1 MALDNAAL
9 LGVLE
14 AMRAAGVEDRVRGF
28 AQPLGYACATTETVV
43 ELDLLSANISPV
55 QPPEGY
61 TVATYLNGV
70 PEHLRAQVGVLK
82 GDRERGGTPTAPCS
96 GTQPGLGGGV
106 RSQDRALAAAGS
118 HGGRVHRA
126 RVQHPPCLGVI
137 GNTLLRDTAPSH
149 GRCQKYTRYTGLSVV
164 HSMSPRSASSAIT
177 TPTSRVIVAHR
188 QLRVTP
194 PGGGQELDK
203 PWTRTCLASAKTRWR
218 ASSSAVDQSE
228 PH

>member
-1 MALDNAAL
+1 
-9 LGVLE
+9 
-14 AMRAAGVEDRVRGF
+14 MRAAGVEDRVRGF

-43 ELDLLSANISPV
+43 ELDLLSADISPV

-96 GTQPGLGGGV
+96 GNPT
-106 RSQDRALAAAGS
+106 RSRRRSTEPRSGFGSSRVARRSSPSRSRPAPAMPRSDRQYPPARHRAEPRPMPEV
-118 HGGRVHRA
+118 HPVHRA
-126 RVQHPPCLGVI
+126 VCCPLDVSEVCQLGDHHA
-137 GNTLLRDTAPSH
+137 NEPRDC
-149 GRCQKYTRYTGLSVV
+149 G
-164 HSMSPRSASSAIT
+164 SSA
-177 TPTSRVIVAHR
+177 A
-188 QLRVTP
+188 
-194 PGGGQELDK
+194 PGHAAGRGQELDK
-203 PWTRTCLASAKTRWR
+203 PWTSTCLASAKTRWR